1 MSAISPVES
10 EEHYAELTGA
20 DKITVVLFSAPWCG
34 QCKLITP
41 KLNKLAKEASD
52 KVAYVKVDTTVLEDL
67 AVDLGVS
74 ALPSVKIYSKGQV
87 IGEYV
92 GSKWEKIEELVQAK
106 TS

>member
-1 MSAISPVES
+1 MSAIVPVES

-41 KLNKLAKEASD
+41 KLNKLAKEAPENVS
-52 KVAYVKVDTTVLEDL
+52 YVKVDTTALEDL
-67 AVDLGVS
+67 SVDLGVS
-74 ALPSVKIYSKGQV
+74 ALPSVKIYCKGEV

-92 GSKWEKIEELVQAK
+92 GSKWEKIEELVVAK